1 MMKHLAAAGLLLSTV
16 AFALPA
22 DAAMYGS
29 SAPTSHNSPAPMM
42 KMAPTAPMAAPWHR
56 ARTAKGRIWVDSR
69 GFALYTFSK
78 DPPGKSTCYGACAVA
93 WPPFHAAMGA
103 KASGK
108 WSIVTRFGMARQWA
122 YNGHPLYFWFK
133 DTRPG
138 QVTGDGVNGFHVAR

>member
-1 MMKHLAAAGLLLSTV
+1 MMKRLAAAGLLISAV

-29 SAPTSHNSPAPMM
+29 PAPTTRTAPAPMI
-42 KMAPTAPMAAPWHR
+42 KTAPMAAPWHR

-78 DPPGKSTCYGACAVA
+78 DPSGKSTCYGTCAIA

-108 WSIVTRFGMARQWA
+108 WSIVQRMGMARQWA

-138 QVTGDGVNGFHVAR
+138 QVTGDGVDGFHVAR

>member
-1 MMKHLAAAGLLLSTV
+1 MMKQLAAAGLLLSAV

-29 SAPTSHNSPAPMM
+29 SAPKMHTSPAPMM
-42 KMAPTAPMAAPWHR
+42 KTAPMAAPWHR
-56 ARTAKGRIWVDSR
+56 ARTAKGRVWVDSR

-78 DPPGKSTCYGACAVA
+78 DPPGKSTCYGKCATA

-108 WSIVTRFGMARQWA
+108 WSIASRFGMVRQWA

>member
-1 MMKHLAAAGLLLSTV
+1 MMKQLAAAGLLISAV

-29 SAPTSHNSPAPMM
+29 SAPATHSAPAPMM
-42 KMAPTAPMAAPWHR
+42 KTAPMAAPWHR

-78 DPPGKSTCYGACAVA
+78 DPPGKSTCYGTCAVA

-138 QVTGDGVNGFHVAR
+138 QVTGDGVDGFHVAR

>member
-1 MMKHLAAAGLLLSTV
+1 MLKHLTAAGLLLSAITLAV
-16 AFALPA
+16 PA
-22 DAAMYGS
+22 DAVTYGS
-29 SAPTSHNSPAPMM
+29 SSSSSSGSSGAVSTTPA
-42 KMAPTAPMAAPWHR
+42 TATPWHR
-56 ARTAKGRIWVDSR
+56 AKTAKGTIWVDSR

-78 DPPGKSTCYGACAVA
+78 DPPGTSTCYGKCAIA
-93 WPPFHAAMGA
+93 WPPFHVAMGA

-108 WSIVTRFGMARQWA
+108 WSIVRRFGMARQWA